1 MAIGIAKGCPGGK
14 ASAYLLLLLFLL
26 LLFLLLLLLF
36 LLLLILLLL
45 LLLLLKKLKPFAL
58 HGLLVICALPSL
70 FSLVDFED
78 KLSTNAQEKPKLTS
92 SSTLDWCNCKRTIT
106 FRIDRWNPHWW
117 YQ

>member
-14 ASAYLLLLLFLL
+14 ASAYLLLLL

-36 LLLLILLLL
+36 LLLLILLV
-45 LLLLLKKLKPFAL
+45 LLLLKKLKPFAL

-78 KLSTNAQEKPKLTS
+78 KL
-92 SSTLDWCNCKRTIT
+92 
-106 FRIDRWNPHWW
+106 
-117 YQ
+117 